1 MARRAFDVIDVVEI
15 LMHWYA
21 GRSKSEV
28 SRSLGVDRGTVR
40 KYVGRAEVE
49 GFVPGGPPLPREVWA
64 AQVRLWFPELFA
76 PELRSPTFP
85 ELARHHEGIKA
96 GLETNTATTVW
107 QRLRDEA
114 GLSVGLS
121 SFRRY
126 CYLTLPEE
134 VARSRVTVI
143 KEDPPPGE
151 EAQVDY
157 GFLGRYFDTEAG
169 RTIRVWAF
177 VMVLACS
184 RHLFVRPVTRMDQ
197 RTWVE
202 SHVLAFSF
210 FGGATRRLVPDNLKA
225 GVVKADL
232 YDPKLNRAYAELA
245 EHYGCLI
252 DPARRQ
258 KPKDKPRV
266 ENPMAYV
273 RDSLFAG
280 REWHSLVELERAA
293 VVWSREVAGRRSCR
307 PLEGAAPIT
316 VFEAVEAEAL
326 LPLPEQPFE
335 LASWSTPK
343 IGPDIHA
350 KVGKT
355 LYSVPWRF
363 IGRHLDAR
371 ESATQ
376 VQFFLDGELV
386 KTHRWAERGKQ
397 TDFND
402 YPPEKVAFLM
412 RTPAWCRK
420 RAADVGPACAALVAE
435 LMAVNACYRLRS
447 VQGVVGLVERHGAG
461 RLEAACRRA
470 LEVGDPSYKTVKG
483 ILVAGT
489 EADHDQAEATLTVVP
504 AHLHGPQRL
513 FDDAEGAAS

>member
-1 MARRAFDVIDVVEI
+1 MARRSFAVVDLIEI
-15 LMHWYA
+15 LIHWHA
-21 GRSKSEV
+21 GRPKSEV
-28 SRSLGVDRGTVR
+28 ARSLGVDRKTVR
-40 KYVGRAEVE
+40 KYVGAAEAA
-49 GFVPGGPPLPREVWA
+49 GMSPGGPPLSRDEWGEK
-64 AQVRLWFPELFA
+64 VRLWFPELFVA
-76 PELRSPTFP
+76 ELRRPTFP
-85 ELARHHEGIKA
+85 ELSARHEVIKA

-107 QRLRDEA
+107 QRMRDEE
-114 GLSVGLS
+114 GLSASLA

-126 CYLTLPEE
+126 CWSALPEE
-134 VARSRVTVI
+134 VARSQVTVR
-143 KEDPPPGE
+143 KDDPPPGE
-151 EAQVDY
+151 EAQIDFGY
-157 GFLGRYFDTEAG
+157 LGRFRDEALG
-169 RTIRVWAF
+169 RVVRVWAF

-184 RHLFVRPVTRMDQ
+184 RHLFVRPVLRMDQ
-197 RTWVE
+197 RAFVE
-202 SHVLAFSF
+202 AHVLAFAF
-210 FGGATRRLVPDNLKA
+210 FGGAPRRLVPDNLKA
-225 GVVKADL
+225 AVTKADL

-258 KPKDKPRV
+258 KPRDKPRV

-280 REWHSLVELERAA
+280 REWSSLDQVQAA
-293 VVWSREVAGRRSCR
+293 APVWCKEVAGRRACR
-307 PLEGAAPIT
+307 SLEGAAPLT

-326 LPLPEQPFE
+326 LPLPERPFE

-371 ESATQ
+371 ESVTQ

-386 KTHRWAERGKQ
+386 KTHRRAQRGKQ
-397 TDFND
+397 TDFAD
-402 YPPEKVAFLM
+402 YPPEKVAFLLK
-412 RTPAWCRK
+412 TPTWCRK
-420 RAADVGPACAALVAE
+420 RAEDVGPACAALVGE
-435 LMAVNACYRLRS
+435 LLGVNACYRIRS
-447 VQGVVGLVERHGAG
+447 VQGVVGLAERHGAK

-470 LEVGDPSYKTVKG
+470 LDVGDPSYRTVKG
-483 ILVAGT
+483 ILAAGT
-489 EADHDQAEATLTVVP
+489 EDDEGEAEAKVSVVP